1 MRDHATHSKASF
13 GSDCSVSG
21 IIWLCARSYLRRSHE
36 GLARWPDFKSA
47 SFGEHAMRSQQLA
60 NAETHFPLAQA
71 AKAGTIH
78 CRSFG
83 IWPGLLLTGSISA
96 FAFALRQI
104 PGLSTFSP
112 MIL

>member
-1 MRDHATHSKASF
+1 
-13 GSDCSVSG
+13 
-21 IIWLCARSYLRRSHE
+21 
-36 GLARWPDFKSA
+36 
-47 SFGEHAMRSQQLA
+47 MRSQPLA

-112 MIL
+112 MILAIVIGIGLHNLTLLALPHKQKTVSRLSCAKFCALGSSSSGCS